1 MKARIAL
8 VFALALAGSVRT
20 ATAQGRPQQQI
31 VLSPSV
37 LKSMTAQK
45 PKSKAP
51 LTARIGTIRRAP
63 SALPVAPSPPGAP
76 TAVREVRRKPGAVAR

>member
-1 MKARIAL
+1 MLTRIAFI
-8 VFALALAGSVRT
+8 VASALAGLAQT
-20 ATAQGRPQQQI
+20 ASAQGRPQKQIVQI

-51 LTARIGTIRRAP
+51 LGARLRVMRRAP
-63 SALPVAPSPPGAP
+63 AATEVAPSTPRAP
-76 TAVREVRRKPGAVAR
+76 TAVREVPRKSGK

>member
-1 MKARIAL
+1 MKTRI
-8 VFALALAGSVRT
+8 VFMAALALAGSAQT
-20 ATAQGRPQQQI
+20 ASAQGRPQQQI

-51 LTARIGTIRRAP
+51 LTARIRVMRRAP
-63 SALPVAPSPPGAP
+63 AATTVAPSLKKSP
-76 TAVREVRRKPGAVAR
+76 TA

>member
-1 MKARIAL
+1 MKTRIAFL
-8 VFALALAGSVRT
+8 IALALAGSAQT
-20 ATAQGRPQQQI
+20 ASAQGRPHQQI

-51 LTARIGTIRRAP
+51 LSARIEVMRRAP
-63 SALPVAPSPPGAP
+63 AATTVAPSPPRAP
-76 TAVREVRRKPGAVAR
+76 TAVRGVPRK